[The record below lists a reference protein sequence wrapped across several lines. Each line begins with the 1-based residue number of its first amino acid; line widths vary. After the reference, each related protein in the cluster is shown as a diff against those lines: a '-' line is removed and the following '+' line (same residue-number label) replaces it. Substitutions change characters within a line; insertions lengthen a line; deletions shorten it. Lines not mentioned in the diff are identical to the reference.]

1 MVILLLGDFMFKDNK
16 KVVIVGV
23 GMVGMSY
30 AYALLNQNICD
41 ELVLIDI
48 NKERAKGEAM
58 DLSHGLPFAPSSMKI
73 KSDDYSACSDAD
85 VVVICAG
92 APQEKGE
99 TRRDLLQKN
108 YKVFKSIVDPIVTSG
123 FNGVFLVAS
132 NPVDIMTQ
140 LVYHLSGFP
149 ANRVVGS
156 GTTLD
161 SARLR
166 HMMSDYFKVNPRN
179 VHAYVIGEHGDSE
192 FVAWSNAAISVNP
205 LSDFEERTLNLMED
219 MQNIAVE
226 VRESAYEII
235 KAKRATYYG
244 IGMVLAR
251 LTRAIL
257 FDENSIFTVSAYL
270 KGEYGEQGI
279 YVGVPSVVN
288 HNGVREILQMKLSE
302 DEQEKFRQ
310 SCEILREMKEEIGI

>member
-1 MVILLLGDFMFKDNK
+1 MGENMKKYDER
-16 KVVIVGV
+16 KVVLVGC

-30 AYALLNQNICD
+30 AYSMLNQNICD

-48 NKERAKGEAM
+48 NEKRASAEAK
-58 DLSHGLPFAPSSMKI
+58 DLSQGLPFAPSNMNIYHGSY
-73 KSDDYSACSDAD
+73 SDCSNAD
-85 VVVICAG
+85 LVVICAG
-92 APQEKGE
+92 APQNKGE

-108 YKVFKSIVDPIVTSG
+108 YKVFQSIVNPIVASG

-132 NPVDIMTQ
+132 NPVDVMTQ
-140 LVYHLSGFP
+140 VVYELSGFP
-149 ANRVVGS
+149 SGRVLGS

-161 SARLR
+161 TARLR
-166 HMMSDYFKVNPRN
+166 HSMSDYFKINPRN

-192 FVAWSNAAISVNP
+192 FVPWSQASISVK
-205 LSDFEERTLNLMED
+205 TLEDMKNEYPSIMED
-219 MQNIAVE
+219 MQKIAVD

-235 KAKRATYYG
+235 NAKGATYYA

-270 KGEYGEQGI
+270 KGEYGEKGL
-279 YVGVPSVVN
+279 YVGIPSIIN
-288 HNGVREILQMKLSE
+288 RSGVRQVVEIPL
-302 DEQEKFRQ
+302 EQEEREQLKR
-310 SCEILREMKEEIGI
+310 STTILRQMLKEIEM

>member
-1 MVILLLGDFMFKDNK
+1 MAIILTGDFMFMDNK
-16 KVVIVGV
+16 KVVIIGV

-73 KSDDYSACSDAD
+73 SSGDYNDCYDAD
-85 VVVICAG
+85 LVVICAG
-92 APQEKGE
+92 APQNEGE
-99 TRRDLLQKN
+99 SRRDLLIKN
-108 YKVFKSIVDPIVTSG
+108 YKVFRSIVEPVVSSG
-123 FNGVFLVAS
+123 FNGVFLIAS
-132 NPVDIMTQ
+132 NPVDVMTQ
-140 LVYHLSGFP
+140 VVYTLSGFP
-149 ANRVVGS
+149 ANRVIGS
-156 GTTLD
+156 GTALD

-166 HMMSDYFKVNPRN
+166 HMMSDYFKINPRN

-192 FVAWSNAAISVNP
+192 FVAWSNATISVNP
-205 LSDFEERTLNLMED
+205 LSLLEEHYPSLMDD
-219 MQNIAVE
+219 MRKIAVE

-235 KAKRATYYG
+235 KAKKATYYG

-279 YVGVPSVVN
+279 YAGVPSVIN
-288 HNGVREILQMKLSE
+288 HNGVREIIQMKLSTE
-302 DEQEKFRQ
+302 EEEKFKN
-310 SCEILREMKEEIGI
+310 SCDILREMKNEIGI